1 MIADQKDTV
10 FQNDRYDDLR
20 KVCSIWICTE
30 PPKNC
35 ADSIE
40 CYTLDQYFILGRCP
54 PHHVDKIRL
63 VIVYLSREADKSS
76 VHNDDDESLGIIP
89 LLNVCLA
96 KAVNKD
102 RQNKVTEKYHVEL
115 DPEDR
120 DMTAG
125 EQIIYKHYREMWELG
140 EQNKELG
147 EQNKELGEQNKEL
160 GEQIR
165 ELGEQN
171 KEQGEQIRELKA
183 NAQNTA
189 KILKDSQVPV
199 DVIAKSTGLSIEQI
213 EA

>member
-1 MIADQKDTV
+1 M
-10 FQNDRYDDLR
+10 
-20 KVCSIWICTE
+20 
-30 PPKNC
+30 
-35 ADSIE
+35 
-40 CYTLDQYFILGRCP
+40 
-54 PHHVDKIRL
+54 
-63 VIVYLSREADKSS
+63 IVYLSREVDKSS
-76 VHNDDDESLGIIP
+76 AHNDDDESLGIIP

-125 EQIIYKHYREMWELG
+125 EQFIYKHYREMW
-140 EQNKELG
+140 K
-147 EQNKELGEQNKEL
+147 LGEQNKEL

-165 ELGEQN
+165 EL
-171 KEQGEQIRELKA
+171 RA

-213 EA
+213 EAL